1 MKART
6 SVAALFL
13 AAASSL
19 AFAATADEAVEEMK
33 KCDVCKVMAAD
44 PELMQSMTWECH
56 KIDAGM
62 ICVSTVPKENKGKY
76 DAIQAKMEA
85 SVAQV
90 KADHAAGK
98 EVHLCSF
105 CQGVG
110 ELEQAGAKEETVETQ
125 TGSVFLVTAADPA
138 VVSKIHTHADQAIA
152 QMKAMETAQR

>member
-1 MKART
+1 MKARL
-6 SVAALFL
+6 SIAALFV

-19 AFAATADEAVEEMK
+19 AFAAAADDAVEEMK
-33 KCDVCKVMAAD
+33 NCAVCKVMAAD
-44 PELMQSMTWECH
+44 PDLMKSMTYECH

-62 ICVSTVPKENKGKY
+62 ICVATVPKEQKEKY
-76 DAIQAKMEA
+76 DSIQAKMKA

-105 CQGVG
+105 CKGVG

-125 TGSVFLVTAADPA
+125 TGSVFLVTATDPS
-138 VVSKIHTHADQAIA
+138 VVAKIHTHADQAIA